1 MVSGKKR
8 GRPTKQNPRNESQ
21 NESSKNETTEY
32 EKIRQQRIKENQERM
47 KQMGILELSKNLGA
61 ESSKAPAVKKPRVS
75 QKKIQALPNSTR
87 SSTRLTNMVRVD
99 YAEKA
104 HSPKKGGKA
113 ARNLEIH
120 IEQGSEPEIY
130 TAEHE
135 KLLGDCKTKWALYV
149 DGYDKNGKR
158 IYDPV
163 EGKGCHQCRQKT
175 LGRRTQ
181 CSSCKIG
188 LGQFCGDC
196 LFMRYGENVVEVN
209 KNPSWICPVCRGIC
223 NCSRCRLSK
232 GWKPTGSIYKKV
244 KHLGFKSV
252 AHYLIQHQLARTE
265 PTKENPHP
273 QNGSLPTAS
282 GESEP
287 NDGIPELNDTGSENI
302 DEDCDLGSISSG
314 ADIQDGNIEDYDTV
328 DNDEEK

>member
-8 GRPTKQNPRNESQ
+8 GRPSKQTHQESQ
-21 NESSKNETTEY
+21 IESTKNETNEY
-32 EKIRQQRIKENQERM
+32 EKMRQQRIKENKARM
-47 KQMGILELSKNLGA
+47 EQMGILELSKNLSG
-61 ESSKAPAVKKPRVS
+61 ESQKAPHVKKQRVC
-75 QKKIQALPNSTR
+75 QKKIEALPDSTR
-87 SSTRLTNMVRVD
+87 RSSRLNTMVRVN

-104 HSPKKGGKA
+104 HSPIKGGKA

-120 IEQGSEPEIY
+120 IIQGSEPEIY

-196 LFMRYGENVVEVN
+196 LFMRYGENVIEVN

-252 AHYLIQHQLARTE
+252 AHYLIQSQLARTIQEE
-265 PTKENPHP
+265 PTKENPQS
-273 QNGSLPTAS
+273 QNGQVKRSGLVKSCSLLS
-282 GESEP
+282 R
-287 NDGIPELNDTGSENI
+287 
-302 DEDCDLGSISSG
+302 
-314 ADIQDGNIEDYDTV
+314 
-328 DNDEEK
+328 